1 MDSTFIELRVADAA
15 ALQAWWLDG
24 LPHGGIF
31 VPGDFEL
38 FAGAPVLL
46 CVVIE
51 GQPVGSTLVAGT
63 VIQRRTSL
71 GASAPPPAMRREN
84 LLRPGLGIA
93 FDEGTEAR
101 VAYLVER
108 SRALAKESR
117 SGLRWP
123 LGIPAHVV
131 LRDGGRPVRIS
142 LEDVGTR
149 GARISLPPG
158 ISPERQASATLAIR
172 SNELEVT
179 SAFLGAVAWVSPHA
193 VGLTLALETKEDR
206 ARWARLVTRA
216 REGFDRRR
224 AATVRLP

>member
-1 MDSTFIELRVADAA
+1 LDSTFFELRVADAA
-15 ALQAWWLDG
+15 SLQEWWLGG

-46 CVVIE
+46 CVVID
-51 GQPVGSTLVAGT
+51 GQPVGSTLIQGT

-84 LLRPGLGIA
+84 LLRPGIGVA

-101 VAYLVER
+101 VAYLLER
-108 SRALAKESR
+108 SKGHARESR
-117 SGLRWP
+117 SALRWP
-123 LGIPAHVV
+123 LSIPAHVV
-131 LRDGGRPVRIS
+131 LREGARPARVS

-149 GARISLPPG
+149 GARITLPQG
-158 ISPERQASATLAIR
+158 MAPERQARATLAIR
-172 SNELEVT
+172 SAELDVT
-179 SAFLGAVAWVSPHA
+179 SAFLGAVSWVSA
-193 VGLTLALETKEDR
+193 TALGLTCALDTKEDR

-216 REGFDRRR
+216 REAFERRR
-224 AATVRLP
+224 AATIRL

>member
-1 MDSTFIELRVADAA
+1 MDSTFLELRVADAA
-15 ALQAWWLDG
+15 SLHDWWLSG

-46 CVVIE
+46 CVVID
-51 GQPVGSTLVAGT
+51 GQPVGSTLIQGT

-71 GASAPPPAMRREN
+71 GASAPPPAMRKEN
-84 LLRPGLGIA
+84 LLRPGIGVA

-101 VAYLVER
+101 VAYLLER
-108 SRALAKESR
+108 SKGHARESR
-117 SGLRWP
+117 NGLRWP

-131 LRDGGRPVRIS
+131 LREGARPARVS

-149 GARISLPPG
+149 GARISLPQGDP
-158 ISPERQASATLAIR
+158 PERLSGATLAIR
-172 SNELEVT
+172 STELDVT
-179 SAFLGAVAWVSPHA
+179 SAFLGTVAWVADRSL
-193 VGLTLALETKEDR
+193 GLTFALDTKEDR

-216 REGFDRRR
+216 REGFERKR
-224 AATVRLP
+224 AATIPL